1 MSGWNDWEPKRT
13 IMSDIPNKFGNI
25 IEILLYC
32 LESQSGWLSGFSWR
46 YILSQDIGR
55 FEFVSKISNGLLYSQ
70 KSGVLQRCGG
80 IQVYQL
86 SYYLSRC
93 LTVIWFHMV
102 VSAIRWF
109 FATPPTMRSVG
120 KTEHL
125 RNSTECS
132 ARAVV
137 IQTTDTIEVINIY
150 NYYLY
155 YYLH

>member
-55 FEFVSKISNGLLYSQ
+55 FEFVSKISNGLIYSQ

-86 SYYLSRC
+86 SYYVNRCVMLFDFIWLSQPSGDFLLLHR
-93 LTVIWFHMV
+93 LWDG
-102 VSAIRWF
+102 W
-109 FATPPTMRSVG
+109 G
-120 KTEHL
+120 KAEHL
-125 RNSTECS
+125 RNSTICS

-150 NYYLY
+150 N
-155 YYLH
+155 